1 MARKA
6 ALEAFLV
13 TSLPFLAAYFGVF
26 EQFMLVVIFFII
38 FITLFCAFYDNYT
51 EAEKRKKEQEELES
65 FYRNRGLEEEQIRKI
80 VERNM
85 KGNKE

>member
-1 MARKA
+1 MAKRA

-26 EQFMLVVIFFII
+26 EQFMLVLMFFVIFLC
-38 FITLFCAFYDNYT
+38 LFCAFYDRYA
-51 EAEKRKKEQEELES
+51 EKEKRKKELEELEN
-65 FYRNRGLEEEQIRKI
+65 FYRNRGLDEEQIKKI

-85 KGNKE
+85 KGIER

>member
-38 FITLFCAFYDNYT
+38 FITLFCAFFDSYA
-51 EAEKRKKEQEELES
+51 EAEKRKKEREELEN
-65 FYRNRGLEEEQIRKI
+65 FYRNRGLEEEQIRRI

-85 KGNKE
+85 EGNKE

>member
-38 FITLFCAFYDNYT
+38 FITLFCAFYDNYV
-51 EAEKRKKEQEELES
+51 EAEKRKKEREELEN
-65 FYRNRGLEEEQIRKI
+65 FYCNRGLEEEQIRRI

-85 KGNKE
+85 EGNKE

>member
-26 EQFMLVVIFFII
+26 EQFMLVVMFFVI
-38 FITLFCAFYDNYT
+38 FICLFCAFYDSY
-51 EAEKRKKEQEELES
+51 AEKEERKKELEELEN

-80 VERNM
+80 VE
-85 KGNKE
+85 KEKSPL

>member
-6 ALEAFLV
+6 AFKAFLV

-26 EQFMLVVIFFII
+26 EQFMLVLMFLVFFIL
-38 FITLFCAFYDNYT
+38 LFFAFYDSY
-51 EAEKRKKEQEELES
+51 AEKEERKKEREELEN
-65 FYRNRGLEEEQIRKI
+65 FYRNRGLDEEQIRKI

-85 KGNKE
+85 N